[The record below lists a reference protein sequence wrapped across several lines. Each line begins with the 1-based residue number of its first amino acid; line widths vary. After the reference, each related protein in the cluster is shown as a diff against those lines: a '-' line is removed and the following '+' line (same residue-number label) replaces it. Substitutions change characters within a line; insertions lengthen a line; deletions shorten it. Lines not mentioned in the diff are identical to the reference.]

1 MSKCARG
8 LCFHGAFNKKSDAER
23 KAATRPGAFVI
34 KKWVGRRNQRF
45 AFVVATPDGGGNA
58 PASAPKRRKARKSA
72 RRVKRDRGVEF
83 NPFSW

>member
-1 MSKCARG
+1 MSKCSNG

-45 AFVVATPDGGGNA
+45 AFVVATPDGGNA

-83 NPFSW
+83 NPFSF